1 MDPTKGIRL
10 GMMSW
15 NGGELLVPRCAPG
28 QGTRLT
34 QALREVQNL
43 KLVTTVNSVGNRSK
57 TQEMRTE
64 MANRTN
70 VRGGTP

>member
-1 MDPTKGIRL
+1 MRAGDQRTVNRAY
-10 GMMSW
+10 
-15 NGGELLVPRCAPG
+15 VPRCAPG

-43 KLVTTVNSVGNRSK
+43 KLATTVNSVGNRSK
-57 TQEMRTE
+57 TQETAEMRTE

-70 VRGGTP
+70 VPGGGTP